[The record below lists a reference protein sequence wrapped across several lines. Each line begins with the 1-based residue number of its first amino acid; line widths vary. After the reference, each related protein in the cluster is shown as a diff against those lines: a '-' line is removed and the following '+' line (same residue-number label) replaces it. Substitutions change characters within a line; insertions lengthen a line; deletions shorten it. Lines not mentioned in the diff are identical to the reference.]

1 MADISNRDIATS
13 LRHMAWERA
22 KGELRSML
30 HTFWSEYDSGGE
42 KLDDGFDRMERDVE
56 NFISEFEGEHV

>member
-1 MADISNRDIATS
+1 MSTDRVIRN

-30 HTFWSEYDSGGE
+30 QTYWDDDDRYHDFKTSVEQFIE
-42 KLDDGFDRMERDVE
+42 KVE
-56 NFISEFEGEHV
+56 MNGLHE

>member
-1 MADISNRDIATS
+1 LDRGDIVIDCENIVRN

-30 HTFWSEYDSGGE
+30 HTFWSMDKDFK
-42 KLDDGFDRMERDVE
+42 KLDDKVNSFIKEVE
-56 NFISEFEGEHV
+56 DEGLHE

>member
-1 MADISNRDIATS
+1 MDEEAIIRN

-30 HTFWSEYDSGGE
+30 HTFWNDAEQHEGLSAATSAFIKE
-42 KLDDGFDRMERDVE
+42 VE
-56 NFISEFEGEHV
+56 DNGLHE

>member
-1 MADISNRDIATS
+1 MDETKIIRN

-30 HTFWSEYDSGGE
+30 HTYYWGGASGNYKE
-42 KLDDGFDRMERDVE
+42 MNRMID
-56 NFISEFEGEHV
+56 NFIKCVEEDGLHE

>member
-1 MADISNRDIATS
+1 MDDSMVIRN

-30 HTFWSEYDSGGE
+30 HTFWDSDKEFSALHDEIG
-42 KLDDGFDRMERDVE
+42 KFIKTVE
-56 NFISEFEGEHV
+56 DNGLHE

>member
-1 MADISNRDIATS
+1 MSDISNKSITTL

-30 HTFWSEYDSGGE
+30 HSFWPEYDTSGNRLDSGYYQME
-42 KLDDGFDRMERDVE
+42 KDIEK
-56 NFISEFEGEHV
+56 FIEDFEVNHL

>member
-1 MADISNRDIATS
+1 MDSNNVISN

-30 HTFWSEYDSGGE
+30 HTFWNDH
-42 KLDDGFDRMERDVE
+42 DRYEELMNEVE
-56 NFISEFEGEHV
+56 GMIHTVEHRGLHE

>member
-30 HTFWSEYDSGGE
+30 HTFWQEYDRGGE
-42 KLDDGFDRMERDVE
+42 KLDSGFDRMERGVE